1 MDFYEEISPYY
12 DYIFPAGEE
21 QLKLI
26 SDIAGEPPKRIL
38 DIACGTGA
46 YSVRLAQAG
55 HNVWGMDF
63 DAEMIRL
70 ARSKAARNNVQAAFF
85 TGDMLELDKAIGNV
99 GPGSASLGGPGGL
112 GSASPGSTGNKF
124 DCIFCI
130 GNSIVHLGS
139 KDAIRTAVIKMKEQ
153 LAPGGSIVLQVI
165 NFDRILEKGV
175 TSLPTIANEKAGLV
189 FRRNYTRDEITGL
202 IYFDTVLNVDKK
214 TDPVCLSNR
223 VELFPLTSSILE
235 GILMDAGID
244 SFAFYGDFNRNS
256 FVPDDSFMLV
266 VVASCQ

>member
-1 MDFYEEISPYY
+1 MGFYQEISPYY

-46 YSVRLAQAG
+46 YSVRLAKAG
-55 HNVWGMDF
+55 HDVWGV
-63 DAEMIRL
+63 DADPEMIRL
-70 ARSKAARNNVQAAFF
+70 AGLKAAANYVPVKFF
-85 TGDMLELDKAIGNV
+85 AGDMLELDK
-99 GPGSASLGGPGGL
+99 GL
-112 GSASPGSTGNKF
+112 GSTGGKF

-153 LAPGGSIVLQVI
+153 LVPGGSIVLQII

-175 TSLPTIANEKAGLV
+175 TSLPTIKNEEAGLV
-189 FRRNYTRDEITGL
+189 FQRNYIRDENSGL
-202 IYFDTVLNVDKK
+202 IYFDTVLAVDEK
-214 TDPVCLSNR
+214 TGPVRLSNR
-223 VELFPLTSSILE
+223 VELFPLTSSMLGSIF
-235 GILMDAGID
+235 MSAGVD
-244 SFAFYGDFNRNS
+244 SFNFYGDFNRNQY
-256 FVPDDSFMLV
+256 VPGDSFMLV
-266 VVASCQ
+266 AVVASR